1 MDLSVNGPDLFKD
14 VDHQIESAPATPD
27 RPYVRVY
34 LDRDTGRAVIALD
47 ADAVDALTHYLD
59 ELGPSY
65 DLSVNPGYYGVD
77 DATGARVAD
86 VVGRISGPLGA
97 LYR

>member
-1 MDLSVNGPDLFKD
+1 MPDLTPID
-14 VDHQIESAPATPD
+14 STPTPPAA
-27 RPYVRVY
+27 PYVRVY

-59 ELGPSY
+59 DLGPGY
-65 DLSVNPGYYGVD
+65 DLSLNPGNYGLD
-77 DATGARVAD
+77 DATAATVAD
-86 VVGRISGPLGA
+86 VIGRISSPLNA